1 MNPSFKFNKEFGLK
15 LTDRLDGTYYSLVIL
30 SVAFFSILA
39 LIFSQLNY
47 TRLSAQADQ
56 LIRSRYKAIAAQFII
71 EDVPQEFSASSI
83 SIESEPITE
92 SNLSKRDKLEKEIDQ
107 VVERIVQSRTAQ
119 SGSNKIL
126 GDELP
131 DVDDFIGNLNEI
143 EAGQLTHNGNG
154 WPSGNPNGTRGGIN
168 NLNPGDVDDLLK
180 NPFNYILNRR
190 GSIYIDLTKEMVD
203 EPYTQ
208 RGYRDPKEIERVI
221 EQNQPMIEHCFRKEA
236 RRNQHLK
243 GFVKVEFRISFEGC
257 VIPESI
263 RIVNSTV
270 RSRKVEKC
278 IKNYIRR
285 WRNFSRLDEEMGIA
299 RVVQKFVFN

>member
-1 MNPSFKFNKEFGLK
+1 LNPSHKFNKEFGLK

-30 SVAFFSILA
+30 SVTFSAVLV

-47 TRLSAQADQ
+47 TKLTAHADQ
-56 LIRSRYKAIAAQFII
+56 LIRSRYKDFAAQFII
-71 EDVPQEFSASSI
+71 EDIPQKFSSSSI
-83 SIESEPITE
+83 SIESESPTK
-92 SNLSKRDKLEKEIDQ
+92 SKLSKKEKLVKEIDRT
-107 VVERIVQSRTAQ
+107 VERIVQSGTSQ
-119 SGSNKIL
+119 SGINKVL
-126 GDELP
+126 SDELP

-143 EAGQLTHNGNG
+143 ESGQLTHSGNG
-154 WPSGNPNGTRGGIN
+154 WPSGNSNGTRDGVN
-168 NLNPGDVDDLLK
+168 NLNPGDIDDLLK
-180 NPFNYILNRR
+180 RPFNYILNRR
-190 GSIYIDLTKEMVD
+190 GSMYIDLTKELIE
-203 EPYTQ
+203 EPDIK
-208 RGYRDPKEIERVI
+208 RGYRDPREIERII

-236 RRNQHLK
+236 RQNQHLK
-243 GFVKVEFRISFEGC
+243 GFVKVEFRISFEGY

-278 IKNYIRR
+278 IKTYIRR